1 MSACTSDGVAR
12 TLPAE
17 RNSQKRHQKKR
28 PSGPITLGKFLAE
41 QGNDNMTSIL
51 TNNGAMVALQTLQS
65 VNNNLT
71 DAQNE
76 ISTGKRVGKASDNA
90 AVWAISKTMESDIA
104 GFNAISES
112 LAVGEATVSVASA
125 GAEQIVE
132 KLTEIK
138 ELIVSAQSE
147 NVDHAKI
154 QNDIDKKAEQVASII
169 AAAQFNGANLL
180 ATDIDGNT
188 TTSLG
193 VLASLD
199 RIGATGTPTA
209 TEISIATVD
218 FEANIDLAAN
228 LTSISDSV
236 SAATALAEIE
246 AFLSTAIDG
255 AAALGSDSARL
266 KDQGDFVSK
275 LTDSMKMGVSS
286 MTDTNMEEA
295 SARLKALQTQQQL
308 AVQSLSIANG
318 APESIMQLFR

>member
-1 MSACTSDGVAR
+1 
-12 TLPAE
+12 
-17 RNSQKRHQKKR
+17 
-28 PSGPITLGKFLAE
+28 
-41 QGNDNMTSIL
+41 MTSIL

-76 ISTGKRVGKASDNA
+76 ISTGKRVGSASDNA

-104 GFNAISES
+104 GFEAISES
-112 LAVGEATVSVASA
+112 LAVGEATVAVASA

-132 KLTEIK
+132 KLIEMK
-138 ELIVSAQSE
+138 QLIVSAQSE

-154 QNDIDKKAEQVASII
+154 EADIDKKRDQILGII
-169 AAAQFNGANLL
+169 GAAQFNGANLL
-180 ATDIDGNT
+180 SDDVDGLGGST
-188 TTSLG
+188 LG

-199 RIGATGTPTA
+199 RVGATGAPTPSMITITSVDYVNNLDVAAMTPITNA
-209 TEISIATVD
+209 TDA
-218 FEANIDLAAN
+218 
-228 LTSISDSV
+228 
-236 SAATALAEIE
+236 
-246 AFLSTAIDG
+246 
-255 AAALGSDSARL
+255 AAALTELELLMITAVNGAAQLGADSARL
-266 KDQGDFVSK
+266 MDQGEFVSK